1 MLKIVHE
8 MPPPDILLLG
18 RDACRFIVAREDTS
32 SVMHLLLTNP
42 AKSWIP
48 KELAQ
53 VVEAHIAFPVPPT
66 CDDPCFMMEGDIV
79 LMVTPAEVGGYLS
92 YATLRMERV

>member
-8 MPPPDILLLG
+8 MPPPEVLLLG
-18 RDACRFIVAREDTS
+18 RDACRFIVTKETTS
-32 SVMHLLLTNP
+32 SVMRLLLTNP

-48 KELAQ
+48 REMAE
-53 VVEAHIAFPVPPT
+53 VMEAHIAFPLPAT
-66 CDDPCFMMEGDIV
+66 CEDPLFMMEGDIV

-92 YATLRMERV
+92 YATLRLERV